1 MYSLRTVITVKMP
14 LFSKARPRVTSR
26 GTFMPKEY
34 KLKQK
39 EMLRQINEQYGGTP
53 LEGPLRVDLELRGE
67 GRADLDNIV
76 GAFLDVANK
85 VLWVDD
91 RVSIIQEINARWSKC
106 KKDDSVWVITIYDIM
121 EEDVF

>member
-1 MYSLRTVITVKMP
+1 
-14 LFSKARPRVTSR
+14 
-26 GTFMPKEY
+26 
-34 KLKQK
+34 
-39 EMLRQINEQYGGTP
+39 MLRQINEQYGGP
-53 LEGPLRVDLELRGE
+53 ALEGPLRVDLELRGE

-91 RVSIIQEINARWSKC
+91 RVSIIPEISARWAKC
-106 KKDDSVWVITIYDIM
+106 KKADSVWIIKIYDIL

>member
-1 MYSLRTVITVKMP
+1 
-14 LFSKARPRVTSR
+14 
-26 GTFMPKEY
+26 MPKDY
-34 KLKQK
+34 KNKQK

-91 RVSIIQEINARWSKC
+91 RVSIIPEISARWTKSK
-106 KKDDSVWVITIYDIM
+106 KADSVWIIKIYDILD
-121 EEDVF
+121 EDVF

>member
-1 MYSLRTVITVKMP
+1 MP
-14 LFSKARPRVTSR
+14 AD
-26 GTFMPKEY
+26 Y
-34 KLKQK
+34 KKKQK

-53 LEGPLRVDLELRGE
+53 LEGPLRVDLELHGE

-91 RVSIIQEINARWSKC
+91 RVSIIPEISAKWTKC
-106 KKDDSVWVITIYDIM
+106 KKDESVWIIKIYDIL

>member
-1 MYSLRTVITVKMP
+1 
-14 LFSKARPRVTSR
+14 
-26 GTFMPKEY
+26 MPKDYRIKQQEM
-34 KLKQK
+34 LKQI
-39 EMLRQINEQYGGTP
+39 REQYGGTP

-91 RVSIIQEINARWSKC
+91 RVSIIPEISARWTKSK
-106 KKDDSVWVITIYDIM
+106 KADSVWIIKIYDILD
-121 EEDVF
+121 EDVF

>member
-1 MYSLRTVITVKMP
+1 MP
-14 LFSKARPRVTSR
+14 AD
-26 GTFMPKEY
+26 Y
-34 KLKQK
+34 KKKQK

-53 LEGPLRVDLELRGE
+53 LEGPLHVVLELRGE

-91 RVSIIQEINARWSKC
+91 RVSIIPKISASWTKC
-106 KKDDSVWVITIYDIM
+106 KKADSLWSIKIYDIM
-121 EEDVF
+121 EENETD

>member
-1 MYSLRTVITVKMP
+1 MP
-14 LFSKARPRVTSR
+14 AD
-26 GTFMPKEY
+26 Y
-34 KLKQK
+34 KKKQK

-121 EEDVF
+121 EKDVF

>member
-1 MYSLRTVITVKMP
+1 MP
-14 LFSKARPRVTSR
+14 AD
-26 GTFMPKEY
+26 Y
-34 KLKQK
+34 KKKQK

-91 RVSIIQEINARWSKC
+91 RVSIIPEITANWTKC
-106 KKDDSVWVITIYDIM
+106 KKDESVWIIKIYDIL
-121 EEDVF
+121 EEELF

>member
-1 MYSLRTVITVKMP
+1 
-14 LFSKARPRVTSR
+14 
-26 GTFMPKEY
+26 MPKDY
-34 KLKQK
+34 KNKQK

-53 LEGPLRVDLELRGE
+53 LEGPLRVDLELHGE

-91 RVSIIQEINARWSKC
+91 RVSIIPEISARWTKSK
-106 KKDDSVWVITIYDIM
+106 KADSIWIIKIYDILD
-121 EEDVF
+121 EDVF